1 MPLHMVEDETGDAT
15 LAMRRLFA
23 FLESMAD
30 GVLAGRLDEG
40 EARKAFAEPLHAIWQ
55 HAYVFLAPVNQAEE
69 WWDPPPKIAILD
81 QQWRGLG

>member
-1 MPLHMVEDETGDAT
+1 MVEDETGDAT

-55 HAYVFLAPVNQAEE
+55 QAYVFLAPVNQAEE